1 MKLAVAV
8 FALFSLGWPACDR
21 GGGGRARND
30 TRVGAAPRHAGGKVE
45 VKPVAPDA
53 LCVTKG
59 TVVKK
64 DGAVAIDDAAVR
76 AVAPGSSGEAGELRF
91 TYRGPTAE
99 TSRLQSGNVVEQI
112 GLKLRAADGCNLV
125 YVMWR
130 LDPKPKLDI
139 SVKLNPGKKTHK
151 ECGADGYVK
160 VKPAKGKLPGV
171 PVLAIGDV
179 RTLKAE
185 IIGDELTVWIDE
197 LISWRGNLP
206 EAARAL
212 DGPAGI
218 RSDNFAFELVSFS
231 APSGPAAQV
240 AAKCTVEDGD

>member
-1 MKLAVAV
+1 MKLVAL
-8 FALFSLGWPACDR
+8 ALVLGCS
-21 GGGGRARND
+21 GGE
-30 TRVGAAPRHAGGKVE
+30 AAPKKQVPPPKKIDKE
-45 VKPVAPDA
+45 VVKKLDPVKDA

-59 TVVKK
+59 S
-64 DGAVAIDDAAVR
+64 AAIGGKVTEPTMR
-76 AVAPGSSGEAGELRF
+76 AVAKGSLGESAALTFKYDGDTESVRELAGGQAR
-91 TYRGPTAE
+91 R
-99 TSRLQSGNVVEQI
+99 QI
-112 GLKLRAADGCNLV
+112 GLKLRAQDGCNLV

>member
-1 MKLAVAV
+1 VKLVAI
-8 FALFSLGWPACDR
+8 FLLAACS
-21 GGGGRARND
+21 GGE
-30 TRVGAAPRHAGGKVE
+30 AAPKKQVPPPKVVDKE
-45 VKPVAPDA
+45 IVKKLDPIKDA

-59 TVVKK
+59 T
-64 DGAVAIDDAAVR
+64 AAIGSRITDPTMR
-76 AVAPGSSGEAGELRF
+76 AVAKGSLGESASLTFKYAGDTEAVRELAGGQAR
-91 TYRGPTAE
+91 R
-99 TSRLQSGNVVEQI
+99 QI
-112 GLKLRAADGCNLV
+112 GLKLRAQDGCNLV

-171 PVLAIGDV
+171 PVLAIDDV

-197 LISWRGNLP
+197 LISWKGTLP

-218 RSDNFAFELVSFS
+218 RSDNFAFELVGFS
-231 APSGPAAQV
+231 APTGPAAKV
-240 AAKCTVEDGD
+240 AAKCTAEDDA

>member
-1 MKLAVAV
+1 MKLVGL
-8 FALFSLGWPACDR
+8 ALVLLGCS
-21 GGGGRARND
+21 GGE
-30 TRVGAAPRHAGGKVE
+30 AAPKKQAPPPKKIDKDV
-45 VKPVAPDA
+45 VKKLDPVKDA

-59 TVVKK
+59 
-64 DGAVAIDDAAVR
+64 AATIGGKVTDPTMR
-76 AVAPGSSGEAGELRF
+76 AVAKGSLGESASLTFKYDGDTESVRELAGGQAR
-91 TYRGPTAE
+91 R
-99 TSRLQSGNVVEQI
+99 QI
-112 GLKLRAADGCNLV
+112 GLKLRAQDGCNLV

-151 ECGADGYVK
+151 ECGAEGYVK
-160 VKPAKGKLPGV
+160 VKPAKGKLPSV
-171 PVLAIGDV
+171 PVLAIGDT

-197 LISWRGNLP
+197 LISWKGTLP

-218 RSDNFAFELVSFS
+218 RSDNFAFELVGFS

>member
-1 MKLAVAV
+1 MKLAGL
-8 FALFSLGWPACDR
+8 ALVYLSGSWLGCS
-21 GGGGRARND
+21 GGE
-30 TRVGAAPRHAGGKVE
+30 AAPKKQVPPPKKIDKE
-45 VKPVAPDA
+45 VVKKLDHVSN

-59 TVVKK
+59 T
-64 DGAVAIDDAAVR
+64 AAIGGTVTDPTMR
-76 AVAPGSSGEAGELRF
+76 AVAKGSLGESASLTFKYEGDTESVRELAGGQAR
-91 TYRGPTAE
+91 R
-99 TSRLQSGNVVEQI
+99 QI
-112 GLKLRAADGCNLV
+112 GLKLRAQDGCNLV

-151 ECGADGYVK
+151 ECGAEGYVK

-171 PVLAIGDV
+171 PVLAIGDT

-197 LISWRGNLP
+197 LISWRGMLP

-218 RSDNFAFELVSFS
+218 RSDNFAFELVGFS
-231 APSGPAAQV
+231 APSGPVAQV
-240 AAKCTVEDGD
+240 AAKCTAEDGD

>member
-1 MKLAVAV
+1 MKLALAAL
-8 FALFSLGWPACDR
+8 ALFSLGWPACDR

-59 TVVKK
+59 SVKKK

-125 YVMWR
+125 YAMWR
-130 LDPKPKLDI
+130 LAPDPHLEVK
-139 SVKLNPGKKTHK
+139 VKLNPGETTHA
-151 ECGADGYVK
+151 ECGTDGYRTITPTFARPT
-160 VKPAKGKLPGV
+160 PAVTAGSEH
-171 PVLAIGDV
+171 
-179 RTLKAE
+179 TLHAE
-185 IIGDELTVWIDE
+185 LTATVLTVWADGDPVFE
-197 LISWRGNLP
+197 GDLGSS
-206 EAARAL
+206 ARDL
-212 DGPAGI
+212 TGPAGF
-218 RSDNFAFELVSFS
+218 RLDNAAADLTLLT
-231 APSGPAAQV
+231 APGPAAGIPS
-240 AAKCTVEDGD
+240 CSTLTGD